1 MRLSPQQL
9 EESLAA
15 ARAGSREALGQVLS
29 QYRYYLLQVAR
40 RQMSRDL
47 QAKGDAADLVQ
58 DTFLEAQRFFD
69 HFVGHSGDELRAW
82 LRCVL
87 VHQTARVGRRFRT
100 TQKRRLAREVRLDA
114 CHPLAAEDA
123 ALRAA
128 AVSTPSAH
136 LLARER
142 QEVLLRALGRLPED
156 YRRVMLLRYQQELTF
171 EEVGREMGRS
181 ADAARMLWAR
191 ALERLKHE
199 FQAFG
204 EGT

>member
-1 MRLSPQQL
+1 MRLNPQQL

-29 QYRYYLLQVAR
+29 QYHAYLLHVAR
-40 RQMSRDL
+40 RQLARDL
-47 QAKGDAADLVQ
+47 QAKGDASDLVQ
-58 DTFLEAQRFFD
+58 ETFLEAQRFFD
-69 HFVGHSGDELRAW
+69 RFEGHSGAELRAW

-87 VHQTARVGRRFRT
+87 VHQTAKVGRRFRT

-114 CHPLAAEDA
+114 SHPLAATHA
-123 ALRAA
+123 ALPAA
-128 AVSTPSAH
+128 AVATPSAH

-142 QEVLLRALGRLPED
+142 QEVLLRALDRLPED
-156 YRRVMLLRYQQELTF
+156 YRRVMLLRYQKEMTF
-171 EEVGREMGRS
+171 EEIGRDMRRS

-199 FQAFG
+199 LRAFG
-204 EGT
+204 ESA

>member
-9 EESLAA
+9 EESLVA

-40 RQMSRDL
+40 RQLPRDL
-47 QAKGDAADLVQ
+47 QAKGDPADLVQ

-69 HFVGHSGDELRAW
+69 RFVGHSGDELRAW

-100 TQKRRLAREVRLDA
+100 TLKRRLAREVRLDV
-114 CHPLAAEDA
+114 CHPLAAEG

-128 AVSTPSAH
+128 AVATPCAH

-142 QEVLLRALGRLPED
+142 REGLLRALDRLPED
-156 YRRVMLLRYQQELTF
+156 YRRVMLLRYQNATTF
-171 EEVGREMGRS
+171 EEIGREMGRS

-191 ALERLKHE
+191 ALDRLKQE
-199 FQAFG
+199 LRAFG
-204 EGT
+204 EGA

>member
-1 MRLSPQQL
+1 MRLNPEQL

-15 ARAGSREALGQVLS
+15 ARAGSREALGRLLS
-29 QYRYYLLQVAR
+29 QYHRYLLQVAR
-40 RQMSRDL
+40 RQLARDL
-47 QAKGDAADLVQ
+47 RAKGDASDLVQ
-58 DTFLEAQRFFD
+58 ETFLQAQRFFD
-69 HFVGHSGDELRAW
+69 RFEGRSAADLRAW
-82 LRCVL
+82 LRGVL
-87 VHQTARVGRRFRT
+87 VHQTAKVGRRFHT
-100 TQKRRLAREVRLDA
+100 TQKRRLAREVPLDPA
-114 CHPLAAEDA
+114 NPRVAAEGLPPA
-123 ALRAA
+123 P
-128 AVSTPSAH
+128 VPSPSAH

-199 FQAFG
+199 LRSVG
-204 EGT
+204 ESA